1 MAVADHPVLTALC
14 DQVARQVYHP
24 RVCIPYACCKSSAL
38 ARLSTLPSPPIL
50 QASAQFHDEH
60 TTLDTLERTGP
71 GPFSD
76 AVMTHNASAEMQA
89 IRMRGG
95 PREAA
100 ARSGGSVSA
109 MLGFGGFGMRALGSR
124 PTTREKPEWS
134 LTILPVTAF
143 GLKFEQ
149 LRLSERQMQ
158 MDPNVYAVH
167 FDGSWKPIRV
177 DRGLALAR
185 ARERTQLRGY
195 KTHPIGDARGCGERG
210 KQSHAQCMRTPAI
223 ENSMK
228 TNVARAMRNNV
239 AEPHGWTMR

>member
-1 MAVADHPVLTALC
+1 MCAYHTHVASRPH
-14 DQVARQVYHP
+14 
-24 RVCIPYACCKSSAL
+24 L

-100 ARSGGSVSA
+100 ARSGGSVSTVSVVSA
-109 MLGFGGFGMRALGSR
+109 VSAVLGFGGLGMRALWSR
-124 PTTREKPEWS
+124 PTTNEKPEWS

-149 LRLSERQMQ
+149 LGERQMQ

-195 KTHPIGDARGCGERG
+195 KIHPIGDARGCGERG

-223 ENSMK
+223 EKSMK
-228 TNVARAMRNNV
+228 TNVARAMSTNV
-239 AEPHGWTMR
+239 AELHNRTIR

>member
-158 MDPNVYAVH
+158 MDPNVYSVHH
-167 FDGSWKPIRV
+167 FDGSWKPIRI
-177 DRGLALAR
+177 DRCLALAR
-185 ARERTQLRGY
+185 ARERTQL
-195 KTHPIGDARGCGERG
+195 A
-210 KQSHAQCMRTPAI
+210 AI
-223 ENSMK
+223 QNSMK

>member
-143 GLKFEQ
+143 GLRFEQ
-149 LRLSERQMQ
+149 LRLGERQLQ
-158 MDPNVYAVH
+158 MDPNVYSVHH
-167 FDGSWKPIRV
+167 FDGSWKPIRI
-177 DRGLALAR
+177 DRCLGLSD
-185 ARERTQLRGY
+185 RERAQQLLQQRRDQ
-195 KTHPIGDARGCGERG
+195 TH
-210 KQSHAQCMRTPAI
+210 TPAT

-228 TNVARAMRNNV
+228 TNVA
-239 AEPHGWTMR
+239 EPHTWTMR